1 MRATALKRALGLL
14 AAGLICQAAAA
25 AELILERTA
34 VERLVQQSLFTDQ
47 GRYWLQRGAC
57 YAYLHKPAVTLAG
70 GRVYLHAQ
78 LAAVLGVLA
87 PNGNCAGVPIASKV
101 TLSGRPVQ
109 AGGVVRLAELRL
121 DDVGEPSVRALL
133 QSGLVPNLPG
143 AVEIDVAGAVRQ
155 MLKQP
160 NVPYTSELE
169 SLHIS
174 AIAAEDNRLGV
185 TFDFRLRAK

>member
-1 MRATALKRALGLL
+1 MKRPLCML
-14 AAGLICQAAAA
+14 AAVLIVPAASG
-25 AELILERTA
+25 AEIVLERSA
-34 VERLVQQSLFTDQ
+34 VERLVRQSLFTDG

-57 YAYLHKPAVTLAG
+57 YAYLNNPSVSLAG

-78 LAAVLGVLA
+78 LNALLGVLA

-109 AGGVVRLAELRL
+109 AGGVVRLAQLRL
-121 DDVGEPSVRALL
+121 DDVGEASLRALL

-143 AVEIDVAGAVRQ
+143 AVEIDVAGAVQR
-155 MLKQP
+155 MLRQP

-169 SLHIS
+169 SLEIS
-174 AIAAEDNRLGV
+174 AIAAEDNRLEV
-185 TFDFRLRAK
+185 AFDFRLRAK

>member
-1 MRATALKRALGLL
+1 MRLVWMVV
-14 AAGLICQAAAA
+14 AAGLLGQSAAA
-25 AELILERTA
+25 AELVLERSA
-34 VERLVQQSLFTDQ
+34 VERLVQQSLFADG

-57 YAYLHKPAVTLAG
+57 YAYLHKPSVTLAG
-70 GRVYLHAQ
+70 GRLFLHAQ
-78 LAAVLGVLA
+78 LTALLGVLA

-109 AGGVVRLAELRL
+109 AGGVVRLAQLRV
-121 DDVGEPSVRALL
+121 DDVAEPSVRALL

-143 AVEIDVAGAVRQ
+143 AIEIDVAGAVRQ

-174 AIAAEDNRLGV
+174 AVSAADDRLEV
-185 TFDFRLRAK
+185 KFDFRLRAK